1 MKMRSGN
8 SKKHLTGIG
17 FLFILALLLG
27 GCGKAAASDGSAVNA
42 QPAAETEQ
50 IEMEPAAIE
59 EPQADA
65 TQETE
70 PLLEE
75 MDEEIPADVPNSF
88 VEEQAGKT
96 EFSSYEEVI
105 HYLEDGQAYAYVTLT
120 GYEGDVLLIADQ
132 TYEID
137 GTTSTIIADVY
148 LNIDGRVRHASAIG
162 SDGTAYPIRYA
173 DNVLYTAG
181 NHDVCS
187 YFISE
192 ENQSIMVKDSI
203 IESFD
208 ENGTATYI
216 GFLRQQN
223 DFDHDEEVDTDSDQI
238 FMEKM
243 EEYSAAPILTF
254 TVVKQEG

>member
-1 MKMRSGN
+1 MKRKSRN
-8 SKKHLTGIG
+8 NKRHLAGSI
-17 FLFILALLLG
+17 FLFTLMLILG
-27 GCGKAAASDGSAVNA
+27 GCGKTKVQESSAVDA

-50 IEMEPAAIE
+50 AETETEIMEEPSADIQKEMEPSAE
-59 EPQADA
+59 G
-65 TQETE
+65 
-70 PLLEE
+70 
-75 MDEEIPADVPNSF
+75 MDEEIPVDVPNSF
-88 VEEQAGKT
+88 VEIQAEKT

-105 HYLEDGQAYAYVTLT
+105 SYLEKGQGYAYVTLT
-120 GYEGDVLLIADQ
+120 GYEGDVLLITEQ

-137 GTTSTIIADVY
+137 GSTAAMVADVY
-148 LNIDGRVRHASAIG
+148 LNIDGKVRHASAVG
-162 SDGTAYPIRYA
+162 GDGTAYPIRCA

-203 IESFD
+203 MESFD
-208 ENGTATYI
+208 ENGTATYL

-238 FMEKM
+238 FLDKM

-254 TVVKQEG
+254 TMIS